1 MTLRDIE
8 LRKTKPVIGETS
20 LRRAWQTMRD
30 ENITTLCVAD
40 AQGKLEGLITLKD
53 ISTANLDGLDTE
65 CSAPTC

>member
-1 MTLRDIE
+1 MLLRELDI
-8 LRKTKPVIGETS
+8 RRTPPVSGGLS

-53 ISTANLDGLDTE
+53 ISTANLDGLDT
-65 CSAPTC
+65 